1 MGRCVLGVTEITH
14 WQKGYADDTSYSA
27 CTRLEVGSVSQVSTF
42 LLTFKIISAL
52 EHFVFKIS
60 FWGHSHLQ
68 CSDCLPTHIKV
79 YLLSF
84 AKVKLGH

>member
-1 MGRCVLGVTEITH
+1 MTLRILLALG
-14 WQKGYADDTSYSA
+14 WKWGQCLKF
-27 CTRLEVGSVSQVSTF
+27 Q